1 MPLGQNKQAMGSLKC
16 SGGETELMY
25 SKDREAGGW
34 SVYARDYG
42 EGIMVFTYDKDRNMI
57 PVWFDRFHC
66 KEFAKSV
73 WHAQREYWD
82 SLEPK
87 VKGDEE

>member
-1 MPLGQNKQAMGSLKC
+1 MVQ
-16 SGGETELMY
+16 Y
-25 SKDREAGGW
+25 VKDREAGGW

-73 WHAQREYWD
+73 WHAQREYWENL
-82 SLEPK
+82 SSSST
-87 VKGDEE
+87 VKEEV

>member
-1 MPLGQNKQAMGSLKC
+1 
-16 SGGETELMY
+16 MY

-34 SVYARDYG
+34 SVYANDYG
-42 EGIMVFTYDKDRNMI
+42 EGIMVFTYDKERNMI

-73 WHAQREYWD
+73 WHAQREYWEKNP
-82 SLEPK
+82 SSAET
-87 VKGDEE
+87 VKPTEEQKC